1 MQWYN
6 KIADRQK
13 VKNFKK
19 DMPGID
25 IGDFGEIDD
34 LYFKKIESKS
44 DDKNEKKQFT
54 FDFSS
59 CRKFLFN
66 SDFTN

>member
-1 MQWYN
+1 
-6 KIADRQK
+6 
-13 VKNFKK
+13 
-19 DMPGID
+19 MPGID

-54 FDFSS
+54 FNFSS

>member
-1 MQWYN
+1 MKIKELKNKKLKEESSYYYKGILSSKITLRMQWYN

-25 IGDFGEIDD
+25 IGDFWG
-34 LYFKKIESKS
+34 
-44 DDKNEKKQFT
+44 N
-54 FDFSS
+54 
-59 CRKFLFN
+59 R
-66 SDFTN
+66 